1 MNAADATDTLPDHE
15 TTGNA
20 EPIEVSEIETIEGQ
34 IISFSLDKVEHED
47 IEKKSQHRT
56 RKIRGFANKNIVD
69 RGNQRIEPMAF
80 AKSKEGFM
88 RNPVLLANHDWST
101 PIGRIE
107 DFEVTPQGL
116 IIEATLGSGFDEADK
131 IWAMIEQ
138 DLVRSFSVG
147 LRPFE
152 IEVDENGIEV
162 ITDLELFEV
171 SVVTIPMNA
180 ESTFEV
186 TSKGEIKNIMVKG
199 LNGDTTYKEFIASH
213 EDESDEDTS
222 KLEKTDITEENS
234 DVQAELIFT
243 HGACNFCDVKGHVV
257 HCATSVYG
265 ENFYSCL
272 ACTSKAFED
281 YEESIP
287 PSVEDVAAQY
297 EEKLV
302 EATEVCTALAEH
314 LHTSEERIASLE
326 KLAQTLSVE
335 KAKLTE
341 LLKATMVDVVKSAA
355 KNIIEV

>member
-1 MNAADATDTLPDHE
+1 METADATDTLPDHE
-15 TTGNA
+15 TTDKA
-20 EPIEVSEIETIEGQ
+20 KPIEVSETETIEGQ
-34 IISFSLDKVEHED
+34 IISFSLDKIEHGD
-47 IEKKSQHRT
+47 IEEKAQHGM

-80 AKSKEGFM
+80 AKSKKGFM
-88 RNPVLLANHDWST
+88 RNPVLLANHEWSM
-101 PIGRIE
+101 PIGRVDE
-107 DFEVTPQGL
+107 FEVTPQGL
-116 IIEATLGSGFDEADK
+116 IIEATLGSGFEEADK
-131 IWAMIEQ
+131 VWAMIEQ

-152 IEVDENGIEV
+152 IEIDEKGVEV

-199 LNGDTTYKEFIASH
+199 LNGDITYKELIAS
-213 EDESDEDTS
+213 
-222 KLEKTDITEENS
+222 KAEKVEEEATTEE
-234 DVQAELIFT
+234 DPIQAELVFE
-243 HGACNFCDVKGHVV
+243 HGECNFCEVKGHVV

-272 ACTSKAFED
+272 ACTSKAFEN

-287 PSVEDVAAQY
+287 PNAEEIAAEY

-302 EATEVCTALAEH
+302 EATELCTALAEH
-314 LHTSEERIASLE
+314 LQTSEARIETLE
-326 KLAQTLSVE
+326 KITQTLTSE
-335 KAKLTE
+335 KAKLTT
-341 LLKATMVDVVKSAA
+341 LLKDTMVDVVKSAA
-355 KNIIEV
+355 KNLTED